1 MAKTK
6 KTNAELLAENK
17 LLRRANATNSASN
30 ILMTL
35 IRYGAI
41 VLSLRY
47 IYLTVEALAGQVTLA
62 QIGIS
67 FLGNLTLSQSLAYIF
82 GTGGVI
88 YGYGEHKLRQRTI
101 RRLGPKRKELEVSID
116 PRRTSSRLTEKGETN
131 PEDEI

>member
-1 MAKTK
+1 
-6 KTNAELLAENK
+6 
-17 LLRRANATNSASN
+17 
-30 ILMTL
+30 MTL